1 MNITFTITL
10 DEQGIPQL
18 IGLLSK
24 MLANPDPGQQ
34 VIVETHAEAPT
45 RVKTAKPETAP
56 APDPANH
63 TATLAPPQT
72 ALTVAQVQQAAGAFV
87 DVAPGNMAVLQGILK
102 NLGAQAVTQLKPEQL
117 QLFAAQLR
125 EKGGAL

>member
-34 VIVETHAEAPT
+34 VIVETHTEAPT
-45 RVKTAKPETAP
+45 RVKTVKPETVP
-56 APDPANH
+56 VPEPINH
-63 TATLAPPQT
+63 TAPLAPPQA
-72 ALTVAQVQQAAGAFV
+72 ALTVAQVQLAAGAFV

-102 NLGAQAVTQLKPEQL
+102 DLGAQAVTQLKPEQL